1 MKQQHDKL
9 PSDSHTRTQ
18 TQEVCTL
25 VASSQKSQLHQ
36 PSSSP
41 QLHVLCCCS
50 SLSCLCTNISATTI
64 FTYGQ
69 HGEYRECF
77 FTQSFS
83 RRSKIILHSVKGLR
97 INIFRSILTNN
108 ILHYLKEI
116 GHHNRIRIS
125 NPPSPPTWISV
136 SSKQKTREGPNLE
149 QHFSVNNTSA
159 HRWWGRVH
167 TCTTED
173 HVRNTMTTAP
183 VVKAQQ
189 RLYFLRTLEKNN
201 LAADGLLAVLCW
213 EHIDILHHWMLCNN
227 KKSILGV
234 YSILQITNQSR
245 CIYFTAIK
253 SMLFG
258 WWYNEIVV
266 NDIRHFSSGYSDCK
280 CRHHV

>member
-1 MKQQHDKL
+1 MLLYTKL
-9 PSDSHTRTQ
+9 FK
-18 TQEVCTL
+18 EV
-25 VASSQKSQLHQ
+25 Q
-36 PSSSP
+36 
-41 QLHVLCCCS
+41 
-50 SLSCLCTNISATTI
+50 N
-64 FTYGQ
+64 GN
-69 HGEYRECF
+69 
-77 FTQSFS
+77 
-83 RRSKIILHSVKGLR
+83 IILHSVKGLH

-108 ILHYLKEI
+108 ILHHLEEI

-125 NPPSPPTWISV
+125 NPPSPPTWINV

-149 QHFSVNNTSA
+149 QRFSVINISA

-173 HVRNTMTTAP
+173 HVLNTMTAAP

-201 LAADGLLAVLCW
+201 LAADGLLAALCW
-213 EHIDILHHWMLCNN
+213 EHIDILHHWMLCTN
-227 KKSILGV
+227 KKASWGSVLF
-234 YSILQITNQSR
+234 YSILQITNQSS

-266 NDIRHFSSGYSDCK
+266 NEIFGISHQATVIANADIMCK
-280 CRHHV
+280 ETAHRLWVLERFLWLPQSRSINPLNGWRY